1 MNHKD
6 YFKLQAKNLL
16 KDYKTRYSYYDE
28 EASVTLYQYQP
39 KFFDIAQIFID
50 FGIDDDKEDFKFTLM
65 NSQHIIANLA
75 GFKKWNELEKAS
87 DSELELAHLI
97 FDNAHKISLEEWKD
111 YIAQAENDTKKTF
124 DIHEKLA
131 IFKQVFLSSD
141 SFRSVCLPYR
151 TDLEKKRNV
160 NLSCLNEEN
169 ICKQD
174 LYYELTETEKLNAI
188 KEHKESGFADY
199 ALDDIV
205 ECLHCGSRY
214 KFCEVKAIRSKEPYR
229 EEDDFDAIVCKNYPK
244 CDGTI
249 IDLIKVEETHNRKR
263 EGKNSLY

>member
-6 YFKLQAKNLL
+6 YFKLQSKNLL

-28 EASVTLYQYQP
+28 EASATLYQYKP
-39 KFFDIAQIFID
+39 KFFDIEQIFID
-50 FGIDDDKEDFKFTLM
+50 LGIDDDKEDFKFTLM

-75 GFKKWNELEKAS
+75 GFKKWNELEKAC
-87 DSELELAHLI
+87 DSELELAHLN
-97 FDNAHKISLEEWKD
+97 FDNVHK
-111 YIAQAENDTKKTF
+111 Q
-124 DIHEKLA
+124 
-131 IFKQVFLSSD
+131 
-141 SFRSVCLPYR
+141 YR
-151 TDLEKKRNV
+151 M
-160 NLSCLNEEN
+160 NL
-169 ICKQD
+169 QTG
-174 LYYELTETEKLNAI
+174 LYYELDETEKLNAI

-199 ALDDIV
+199 APDDIV

-249 IDLIKVEETHNRKR
+249 IDLIKVEEIHTRNE
-263 EGKNSLY
+263 EGR